1 MATWGPLRGEYVQV
15 RELAAT
21 LRAIADQ
28 RGQTVRGLAQKIPH
42 SRSVISANLNG
53 SRRPGWPFV
62 EAFLVACA
70 GRDGQAL
77 DVLRAK
83 VRPLWEAADPDRATL
98 LPVPVETVA
107 EEHAGQVVPAEV
119 RQWVALL
126 AEVAGRQ
133 QVLARAQ
140 LAVSRHQALSTGLLQ
155 MLQQLA
161 DAVAELTQE
170 RDTLRGERDSLLAE
184 RRQHTDLEGD
194 LNRIRH
200 ELQDTQRRLE
210 AAEQLYEQTSRRLD
224 QSERQRAQAERL
236 KDQALQQVQ
245 TLLRTLDAP
254 PSLTRGVPSPPEP
267 GQAREKLMDSFDQQ
281 AGNEILSRLDDVLA
295 DEAAGL
301 SGLRRDLADTSTSA
315 ATTVSGGGDRDD
327 PHASAPAVRLSGRD
341 IPAGDQDARR
351 DVPAGDQDAPDTA
364 LTWPDSIWTAPAGGP
379 AHRVVMVGFT
389 PQFGLLI
396 VAVIVVAAI
405 ITGVIVAWQLYDP
418 DRLTRTTNPV
428 TALAFSPD
436 GKLLAIA
443 TDGNTIQ
450 LWDPQT
456 RLQVGTELSGH
467 AYGVNAL
474 AFSPDGKLLASAG
487 DDQTVRLWNPAT
499 GRPVGDPLTGH
510 TGIVTTLAFS
520 PDGKLLASAGGYN
533 SNTAEAD
540 DTTVR
545 LWDPANGQPVGDP
558 LTGHTASAQALA
570 FSPDGKLLA
579 SGSGD
584 NPYSSRDTTT
594 RFWDLVTREP
604 GGVPLVGHSL
614 PVFALA
620 FSPDG
625 KLLASA
631 GDAGREASIRLW
643 DPVGRQPV
651 GAPLK
656 GHTGVVEDLAF
667 SPDGKLLASAGDDSL
682 RLWDPGTRHQLAL
695 LAHSQISSVDAL
707 AFSPDRKTLAYGG
720 YSNYEGHRGLV
731 RLVDVSSWRDLS

>member
-53 SRRPGWPFV
+53 SRRPDWKFV
-62 EAFLVACA
+62 EAFLTACA
-70 GRDGQAL
+70 GRDQQAL
-77 DVLRAK
+77 EVLRAK

-98 LPVPVETVA
+98 LPVPVEAVA

-133 QVLARAQ
+133 HVLARAQ

-155 MLQQLA
+155 MLDQLA

-194 LNRIRH
+194 LIRIRQ
-200 ELQDTQRRLE
+200 ELEDTQRRLE

-236 KDQALQQVQ
+236 KDEALQQVQ

-254 PSLTRGVPSPPEP
+254 PSLTPGTSPPP
-267 GQAREKLMDSFDQQ
+267 RSGSGPQAREKLMDSFDQQ

-301 SGLRRDLADTSTSA
+301 SGLRRELIDT
-315 ATTVSGGGDRDD
+315 TT
-327 PHASAPAVRLSGRD
+327 APAAGPERVGAERVD
-341 IPAGDQDARR
+341 PPAPAGLELIGQ
-351 DVPAGDQDAPDTA
+351 DVPADTPDTSDGPDGPDTA
-364 LTWPDSIWTAPAGGP
+364 PTRADSPRTAPADRR
-379 AHRVVMVGFT
+379 ANRVVMVGFT
-389 PQFGLLI
+389 SKFGLLI
-396 VAVIVVAAI
+396 VGCVVAAAI
-405 ITGVIVAWQLYDP
+405 VTGAVVAWQLYDP
-418 DRLTRTTNPV
+418 DRLTRTTLAV
-428 TALAFSPD
+428 TALAYSPD

-443 TDGNTIQ
+443 TQGDTIQ
-450 LWDPQT
+450 LWDPQA

-467 AYGVNAL
+467 TGIVNAL

-487 DDQTVRLWNPAT
+487 DDRTVRLWNPAT
-499 GRPVGDPLTGH
+499 GQPVGGPLTGH
-510 TGIVTTLAFS
+510 TGIVTELAFS

-533 SNTAEAD
+533 PNTAEAD

-545 LWDPANGQPVGDP
+545 LWDPANGQPIGGP
-558 LTGHTASAQALA
+558 LTGHT
-570 FSPDGKLLA
+570 
-579 SGSGD
+579 
-584 NPYSSRDTTT
+584 T
-594 RFWDLVTREP
+594 
-604 GGVPLVGHSL
+604 GVY
-614 PVFALA
+614 ALA

-631 GDAGREASIRLW
+631 GGDNDSSNGSQDPAIRLWDPATREPVGAPIAGQTWPVLALAFSPDGKILASGSDYSIRLW
-643 DPVGRQPV
+643 DPATRLLIGD
-651 GAPLK
+651 PLQ
-656 GHTGVVEDLAF
+656 GHTNAVSDLAF
-667 SPDGKLLASAGDDSL
+667 SPDGKLLASASGDNAV
-682 RLWDPGTRHQLAL
+682 RLWDPATRLQLAVL
-695 LAHSQISSVDAL
+695 THSQISSVEAL
-707 AFSPDRKTLAYGG
+707 AFNPDQKTLAYGG

-731 RLVDVSSWRDLS
+731 RLVDVSSWRNPS